1 MIYIDIFGWLG
12 GILLTLNL
20 IPQIYKVHRTKK
32 IEDISITFIIVNVT
46 GLLLY
51 SIYGLYYAIYQVAI
65 SSLTSVCIS
74 LYFLYLKLTL

>member
-1 MIYIDIFGWLG
+1 MIYVDIFGWLG

-20 IPQIYKVHRTKK
+20 IPQIYKAHVTKK
-32 IEDISITFIIVNVT
+32 VEDISTTFIIVNVT

-51 SIYGLYYAIYQVAI
+51 SIYGLYYEIYQVSI
-65 SSLTSVCIS
+65 SSLTSLCIS